1 MANIDRPRAS
11 ADGQLDDE
19 LRNRVLSG
27 FQSSRL
33 AALAALLDSI
43 GPPAWVSGPTGA
55 ALLRLD
61 GYHLTLPF
69 HVAIPRGRHVNR
81 IGHVIHTVTEFPPI
95 DCETAQD
102 LPVFSPTRILIDLAR
117 SATDEELTAALEGA
131 LRDGLTTEDHLHRRI
146 SALRSPGRYGI
157 PRLVR
162 LMEQHELRGGTQS
175 WLEREYLRL
184 VTVAGLPQPVPQQ
197 VVSKRRTSLIR
208 VDFHFPGTPVVVE
221 VLGYRWHRTT
231 VQMSI
236 DAERLT
242 RLTLDGT
249 LVAQFTYAQITKDP
263 DYVVATTAEALLPY
277 RA

>member
-1 MANIDRPRAS
+1 MATIDRQWAS

-19 LRNRVLSG
+19 LRNRDLSG
-27 FQSSRL
+27 FQSTRL

-43 GPPAWVSGPTGA
+43 GPPAWICGPTGA
-55 ALLRLD
+55 AILRFD
-61 GYHLTLPF
+61 GYSLRPPF
-69 HVAIPRGRHVNR
+69 HIAIPRGRHVNR

-95 DCETAQD
+95 DCETALD

-131 LRDGLTTEDHLHRRI
+131 LRDGLTTEDHVHRRI

-184 VTVAGLPQPVPQQ
+184 MADAGLPLPAPQQ

-208 VDFHFPGTPVVVE
+208 VDFHFPGTPLIVE
-221 VLGYRWHRTT
+221 VLGYRWHRTAL
-231 VQMSI
+231 QMTI

-242 RLTLDGT
+242 RLALDGKV
-249 LVAQFTYAQITKDP
+249 VAQFTYAHITKDP
-263 DYVVATTAEALLPY
+263 EYVIATTAEALTPY